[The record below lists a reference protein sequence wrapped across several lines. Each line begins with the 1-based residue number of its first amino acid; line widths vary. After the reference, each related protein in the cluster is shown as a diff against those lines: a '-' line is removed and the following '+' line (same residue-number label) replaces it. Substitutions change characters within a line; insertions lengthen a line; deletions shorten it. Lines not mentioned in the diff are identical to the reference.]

1 MFRHLLI
8 PNDDSWNDVASRWT
22 TCCNRWLLGV
32 FILWLFVIQCFFL
45 EIFWSFFVSF
55 VSLGLLTWPYFQVL
69 LRFFFWFNLWLS
81 ILFYYTS
88 NKPHMLHGA
97 GIFTIIYPI
106 NGPNVGKYTIHGAY
120 GSRPQVLNRSRLNYV
135 EIVVEIHRQVRC
147 VGRVRFANCGQR
159 RLAAQ
164 GMSIKSWD
172 PHVGSIRSPP
182 GNQS

>member
-1 MFRHLLI
+1 MVVCNPVFLFRDLL
-8 PNDDSWNDVASRWT
+8 V
-22 TCCNRWLLGV
+22 LL
-32 FILWLFVIQCFFL
+32 CFFC
-45 EIFWSFFVSF
+45 FFGFTHVT
-55 VSLGLLTWPYFQVL
+55 LLSSTLVV
-69 LRFFFWFNLWLS
+69 FFWFNLWLS

-97 GIFTIIYPI
+97 GIFAIIHPI

-172 PHVGSIRSPP
+172 LKPTCWVNSFPP